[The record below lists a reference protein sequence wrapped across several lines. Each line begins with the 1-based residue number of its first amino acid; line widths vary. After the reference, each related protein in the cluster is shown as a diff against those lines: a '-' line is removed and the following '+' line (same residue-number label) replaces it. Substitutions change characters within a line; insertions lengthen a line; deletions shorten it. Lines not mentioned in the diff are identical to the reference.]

1 MHEKGENM
9 QEVFEKI
16 IDQLKAESIIVD
28 DDAGNRAVE
37 IIKQVAD
44 EYNNG
49 WFPCSEPPKVFREEN
64 RELIPFL
71 VCDEESQY
79 PYRAFYDGKNW
90 GDGFSKL
97 NPSVWQYLPPK
108 PYQPKG
114 E

>member
-1 MHEKGENM
+1 M

-16 IDQLKAESIIVD
+16 KQRIKIVATEACGYAPITRVVSEAELKGIIEQTVT
-28 DDAGNRAVE
+28 
-37 IIKQVAD
+37 

-49 WFPCSEPPKVFREEN
+49 WIPCSEPPKVFREEN

-97 NPSVWQYLPPK
+97 NPSAWQYLPPK